1 MLSSKFIRLVESH
14 AEEIAESTLR
24 QLAEDPRT
32 PHLARRPWCE
42 QIAECAEIIRDL
54 GQWLVHGG
62 DENVAE
68 RFEPVGARCAA
79 QGIPASELV
88 YALHVLKA
96 KMLDLIRNQGLAQSS
111 VDLYAEEELEH
122 HAGRLFD
129 SIVYH
134 VVNGYESAAVA
145 EAAAAA
151 AGDRSGAPGPGGP
164 GQSR

>member
-1 MLSSKFIRLVESH
+1 MLSTKFIRLVESH

-42 QIAECAEIIRDL
+42 QIAECAEIIQDL
-54 GQWLVHGG
+54 GHWLVHGG
-62 DENVAE
+62 DENVAK

-88 YALHVLKA
+88 HALHVLKA
-96 KMLDLIRNQGLAQSS
+96 TMLDFIRNQGMTQSS

-122 HAGRLFD
+122 QAGRLFD

-134 VVNGYESAAVA
+134 VVRGHEGAAVT
-145 EAAAAA
+145 ETAAAA
-151 AGDRSGAPGPGGP
+151 AGNR
-164 GQSR
+164 